1 MKIQI
6 NRMKRRE
13 FMGFVG
19 NTSLCLLASQ
29 FPLLAQ
35 YKSKASAQEF
45 VFVEAEQFANHGV
58 GN

>member
-1 MKIQI
+1 
-6 NRMKRRE
+6 
-13 FMGFVG
+13 MGFVG

-35 YKSKASAQEF
+35 FKSKAAAQEF
-45 VFVEAEQFANHGV
+45 VFVVRNNLRIMVV